1 MFVIRA
7 PLRISLAGG
16 GSDLI
21 PYVQSH
27 GGEVVSFAIKK
38 YVYLAFHETFFGGI
52 RLAYSRTENLTHRSQ
67 IEHPL
72 FRNAFQLFNFE
83 SNIEIGSFADVPS
96 SGTGLGSSSAFTVAL
111 VAGLRKLSGLSLD
124 KHEIAN
130 TACHIEIDMC
140 GDPIGKQDQF
150 ASAFG
155 GLNRFVFKQDGQTEV
170 TPLRVNP
177 IELSKVK
184 KSLLLFYLGTGRSAS
199 EILTLQNHS
208 LKSHS
213 VQTDM
218 TSKLVNQVSP
228 MINALHAGNV
238 DEVGSLLQ
246 ENWNLKKKMSSGVSN
261 DLIDSYYELSLK
273 LGALGGKVLGAGG
286 GGFLLLC
293 VPVNIQDAFRATFPL
308 QEVLFDLDTTGV
320 KEISLN
326 DSGGV
331 NETF

>member
-1 MFVIRA
+1 
-7 PLRISLAGG
+7 
-16 GSDLI
+16 
-21 PYVQSH
+21 
-27 GGEVVSFAIKK
+27 
-38 YVYLAFHETFFGGI
+38 
-52 RLAYSRTENLTHRSQ
+52 
-67 IEHPL
+67 
-72 FRNAFQLFNFE
+72 
-83 SNIEIGSFADVPS
+83 
-96 SGTGLGSSSAFTVAL
+96 
-111 VAGLRKLSGLSLD
+111 
-124 KHEIAN
+124 
-130 TACHIEIDMC
+130 MC